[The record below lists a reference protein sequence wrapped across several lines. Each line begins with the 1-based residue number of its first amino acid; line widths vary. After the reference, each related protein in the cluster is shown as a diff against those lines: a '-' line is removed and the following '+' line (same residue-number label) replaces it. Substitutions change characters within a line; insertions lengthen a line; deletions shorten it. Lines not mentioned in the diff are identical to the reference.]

1 MIPIVLGCLFVKTF
15 HRALPFRL
23 KLRHLLQLLGC
34 TQKTGLDIIGVPPG
48 CLLAFFAGS
57 AGESPCARRSQSFY
71 EPGQTQAVQ
80 MVFQPLTFKP
90 EAGSGEV

>member
-1 MIPIVLGCLFVKTF
+1 MPIVLGCLSIETF

-23 KLRHLLQLLGC
+23 KLRHLLQLFGC
-34 TQKTGLDIIGVPPG
+34 TQKPSLDIIGVPPG
-48 CLLAFFAGS
+48 CHIAVFAGP
-57 AGESPCARRSQSFY
+57 AGSPYARRSQSFY
-71 EPGQTQAVQ
+71 EPGQAQAVQ